1 MQYCKICIMPST
13 RPEQVFTDGVCDACL
28 SNQRKHAGV
37 DRTQRQTDFAK
48 ILDEYRGDGSEY
60 DCIIPVS
67 GGKDSCYQAL
77 TMRDKYGMTPL
88 CVTHTP
94 CDLTDV
100 GLKNLNFLRDQ
111 GFDLIQ
117 ISGNRRS
124 YKELVRVGFF
134 KLGDCCWPEH
144 IGIFTAPVRAAVNFR
159 IPLLIWGENSQF
171 EYGGPATHR
180 ENNYLDRNWLE
191 QFQMSGHRLEDV
203 VHDGVKLSDIKTLQ
217 YPSDEEIR
225 SVGVTGLFLGYFE
238 KWDTKR
244 NTDICCSLGWNKN
257 PDGPIEGAF
266 NGIENLDC
274 KWIGGLHDYLKFIK
288 YGYGRATDQLCIE
301 IRAGRMTRNQAIEEL
316 QLTDEGQIPWK
327 FVPDFLDY
335 LSITEEQ
342 FLSNLDAFTNK
353 MIFARDRDTGKL
365 RKDNTGNLIPKF
377 KPQIDVVSQ

>member
-1 MQYCKICIMPST
+1 MPST
-13 RPEQVFTDGVCDACL
+13 RPEQVFTEGVCDACQ
-28 SNQRKHAGV
+28 SAQSKHAEI
-37 DRTQRQTDFAK
+37 DWNRRQQEFEK
-48 ILDEYRGDGSEY
+48 ILSQHRRDGSQY

-94 CDLTDV
+94 CELTEV

-117 ISGNRRS
+117 ISGNRKS
-124 YKELVRVGFF
+124 YRELVRVGFF

-144 IGIFTAPVRAAVNFR
+144 IGIFTAPVRVAVNYK

-180 ENNYLDRNWLE
+180 ENNFLDRNWLE

-203 VHDGVKLSDIKTLQ
+203 VHDGVCLSDIKTLM
-217 YPSDEEIR
+217 YPRDEEIH

-238 KWDTKR
+238 KWDSKW
-244 NTDICCSLGWNKN
+244 NTDICCNLGWNKN
-257 PDGPIEGAF
+257 PDGPVEGAY
-266 NGIENLDC
+266 NDIENLDC
-274 KWIGGLHDYLKFIK
+274 KWIGGLHDYMKYIK

-301 IRAGRMTRNQAIEEL
+301 IRSGRMTREQAIENL
-316 QLTDEGQIPWK
+316 LLTDEGKIPWK
-327 FVPDFLDY
+327 YVPDFLDY
-335 LSITEEQ
+335 LSITKEQ
-342 FLSNLDAFTNK
+342 FLSNLDVFTNK
-353 MIFARDRDTGKL
+353 LIFDRDQNTGKL
-365 RKDNTGNLIPKF
+365 RKDNSGNLIPKF
-377 KPQIDVVSQ
+377 NPQIK